1 MAAHPLIH
9 ECNHPGTSIEMN
21 GPRSLFLWIAAVG
34 ALASYS
40 PAQSPTQPAP
50 APTASQQQV
59 VSKPKAY
66 SEEQAE
72 RGEKLFRQDC
82 SFCHGRDA
90 MGGESGP
97 NLTKSKLV
105 RTDVDGDK
113 IGQVIRAGR
122 TTKGMP
128 AFDRSDDQI
137 MDLVAFIHTQQNSVH
152 AAGGG
157 RKGVEVA
164 DLQTGNV
171 QAGKQYFDGAG
182 GCSKCHS
189 PTGDLAG
196 IATRYKG
203 LELEQHMLYPEGAKS
218 KVTITPKS
226 GESITGTL
234 AYQDEF
240 TIALRDAS
248 NNYKSFRVRDVKFKV
263 DSPADAHAELFPK
276 YTDSNIHDL
285 MAYLQTLQ

>member
-1 MAAHPLIH
+1 MTLFIAITNLAVAQTPAQPAAPAT
-9 ECNHPGTSIEMN
+9 PQG
-21 GPRSLFLWIAAVG
+21 AV
-34 ALASYS
+34 APKSYS
-40 PAQSPTQPAP
+40 QE
-50 APTASQQQV
+50 QV
-59 VSKPKAY
+59 
-66 SEEQAE
+66 E

-97 NLTKSKLV
+97 NLTRSRLV
-105 RTDVDGDK
+105 RADVDGDK
-113 IGQVIRAGR
+113 IGPVIRNGR
-122 TTKGMP
+122 LTKGMP

-137 MDLVAFIHTQQNSVH
+137 MDLVAFIHTQQNNVH

-157 RKGVEVA
+157 RKGVDVA
-164 DLQTGNV
+164 DLQTGNAE
-171 QAGKQYFDGAG
+171 AGKQYFDGAG

-203 LELEQHMLYPEGAKS
+203 LELEQHMLYPEHAKS

-226 GESITGTL
+226 GEPISGTL

-240 TIALRDAS
+240 TIALRDS
-248 NNYKSFRVRDVKFKV
+248 SDNYRSFRVRDVKFKV

-276 YTDSNIHDL
+276 YTDANVHDL